1 MVSTRCYLNTQ
12 QKHLIL
18 DMVPQRSYVQVYTNN
33 RFRLNEINRRER
45 GAFRTFQK
53 DGTFEGPEVRVP
65 KIYEK
70 LQEFQN
76 GCNKL

>member
-33 RFRLNEINRRER
+33 RFRLNEIKR